1 MSEPGAALPPPPRGP
16 RVILDEGEAPPP
28 PPAPR
33 PEPAPP
39 RGIETPP
46 APRLDFGW
54 DRAVA
59 PSAAARVR
67 PATGWSTLG
76 LLGAGAGVLVL
87 GLSALEAANFVAA
100 QFARATWLGV
110 LTLGVAGAGYG
121 LIGAALWRELRGL
134 AGLRSVDRARA
145 AFARGDHVTAREE
158 ALRWAAE
165 VPVAQSVLPALRAS
179 NDPDSL
185 RAILEAGPLAALDA
199 QAQALGR
206 AAALQAFA
214 VTAISP
220 SAGLDALVF
229 AWRGVRLVRQI
240 AALHGL
246 RPGIAG
252 TVALL
257 RRTLLD
263 AATVAAT
270 DVAVDT
276 AARAL
281 LTNPLL
287 TKFAG
292 EAATGAVAVRRML
305 RLARAASEA
314 CRIVPPR

>member
-1 MSEPGAALPPPPRGP
+1 MSAPGTPPPREP
-16 RVILDEGEAPPP
+16 RVILEEGEAPPP
-28 PPAPR
+28 RSAAPAPR
-33 PEPAPP
+33 D
-39 RGIETPP
+39 RETPP

-54 DRAVA
+54 ERAVA
-59 PSAAARVR
+59 QGSAARPR
-67 PATGWSTLG
+67 PAGGWSSLG
-76 LLGAGAGVLVL
+76 LLGAGAAVLVL

-121 LIGAALWRELRGL
+121 LIGAALWREARGL
-134 AGLRSVDRARA
+134 AALRSVDRARA
-145 AFARGDHVTAREE
+145 AFARGDHATARAE

-165 VPVAQSVLPALRAS
+165 VPAAQSVLPALRAA

-185 RAILEAGPLAALDA
+185 RAILEAGPLAALEA

-220 SAGLDALVF
+220 SAGFDALVF
-229 AWRGVRLVRQI
+229 ASRGVRLVRQV

-246 RPGIAG
+246 RPGLAG
-252 TVALL
+252 TLALL

-287 TKFAG
+287 EKIAG
-292 EAATGAVAVRRML
+292 EAAAGAVAARRML

-314 CRIVPPR
+314 CRIVPRR